1 MLLEIGKKYLVKQKF
16 SVGKDAVAVHIAKG
30 DVAVCKEVRGVKMYF
45 VRGRYLTDLFYGKYF
60 MEDVEEI

>member
-1 MLLEIGKKYLVKQKF
+1 MLKIGTRYTVKQKF
-16 SVGKDAVAVHIAKG
+16 AVGKHAMAVHVAKG

-60 MEDVEEI
+60 TEEEK